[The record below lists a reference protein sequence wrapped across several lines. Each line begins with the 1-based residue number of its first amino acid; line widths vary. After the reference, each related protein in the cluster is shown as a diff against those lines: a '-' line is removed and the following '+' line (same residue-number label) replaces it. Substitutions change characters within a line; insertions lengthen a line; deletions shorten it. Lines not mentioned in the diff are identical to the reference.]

1 MTSESREA
9 SLAPDDA
16 FGLLGNQIRMEI
28 LHTLGSEAEP
38 VSFSALREA
47 VGVRDSGQFNYHLEK
62 LTDHFIAKTESGYT
76 LRQPGQRV
84 IQAVLSGAITEDPV
98 LERTPTELPCFYCG
112 TPIDVSYRDGEV
124 RMHCGDCPQTD
135 AAESDTDN
143 SVPPEQQELLGFV
156 RLPPAGIVDRSAEEV
171 LESAY
176 TWYYNQV
183 LTMADGVC
191 PRCSAAL
198 DHPVTACD
206 DHDFSEGYCEQ
217 CGHRSAARITYRCPN
232 CSFERELG
240 FSNHFL
246 NNPDLQRFALDHGV
260 EVVSPSFER
269 VYASVGSNETEVIST
284 DPFEARIT
292 YEVSD
297 ASLTLTVDGEL
308 SVTGI
313 TRN

>member
-9 SLAPDDA
+9 SLSPDDA
-16 FGLLGNQIRMEI
+16 FGVLGNQIRMEI
-28 LHTLGSEAEP
+28 LQTLGNEAEP
-38 VSFSALREA
+38 LSFSALREA

-62 LTDHFIAKTESGYT
+62 LTEHFIAKTESGYA
-76 LRQPGQRV
+76 LRQSGHRV
-84 IQAVLSGAITEDPV
+84 IQAVLSGAITEDPI

-112 TPIDVSYRDGEV
+112 NPIDVSYADGEV
-124 RMHCGDCPQTD
+124 RMHCSECRQTD
-135 AAESDTDN
+135 AGESDTDD
-143 SVPPEQQELLGFV
+143 SVPPEQRDRLGFV

-171 LESAY
+171 LQSAY

-191 PRCSAAL
+191 PRCSAAM

-206 DHDFSEGYCEQ
+206 DHDAAEGYCDQ
-217 CGHRSAARITYRCPN
+217 CGNRSAARITYRCPN

-240 FSNHFL
+240 ISNHFL
-246 NNPDLQRFALDHGV
+246 DNPDLQRFALDHGV

-269 VYASVGSNETEVIST
+269 VYASVGANETEVISIE
-284 DPFEARIT
+284 PFEARIKF
-292 YEVSD
+292 EVND
-297 ASLTLTVDGEL
+297 DSLTLTVDDEL
-308 SVTGI
+308 SVADV